1 MSRASAGSFADVSS
15 NAPSMSMLQ
24 QKRKKAAQEVRR
36 TGSQPA
42 DPSVSSPSPS
52 PAVVQ
57 SSMQNENL
65 DAIITEDK
73 TTTPPG
79 DDEIHRCES
88 GDLLNGVGSASSLAS
103 TVSSVFSNNQTTMS
117 SYPGQTSSLH

>member
-1 MSRASAGSFADVSS
+1 MSRASAGNFADVSS
-15 NAPSMSMLQ
+15 NAPSVSMLQ
-24 QKRKKAAQEVRR
+24 RKKAAQEVRR
-36 TGSQPA
+36 IGSQLA
-42 DPSVSSPSPS
+42 DPSVSSSSPS
-52 PAVVQ
+52 PVVVQ

-65 DAIITEDK
+65 DAIKTEDK
-73 TTTPPG
+73 NTTTPPG

-117 SYPGQTSSLH
+117 